1 MIDPATMTVFIT
13 GASAG
18 FGAATARQFAERG
31 ARVVASARRLDRV
44 QAIRDLLPDLFKDN
58 LLAVELDVRDK
69 DAVDQVVETLPSGFD
84 EIDVLIN
91 NAGLALGM
99 GPAHTSDMD
108 DWEAMIDT
116 NVKGLMYCTR
126 AVLPGMVERNRGHVI
141 NLGSVA
147 GSYPYPGG
155 NVYGS
160 SKAFVH
166 QFSLNL
172 RADLI
177 GHQVRVTSV
186 EPGMAET
193 EFTEVRFKGDAAKA
207 KTVYQGMQP
216 ATADDIAD
224 IIRYV
229 ATTPAHVNINRVE
242 IMPVQQAFQAFAV
255 HRES

>member
-126 AVLPGMVERNRGHVI
+126 AVLPGMVERNCGHVI